1 MSDDK
6 NRVVAQL
13 PDGMLEALDST
24 NEYMKKTHNITLTRA
39 DGIRLGIICYIR
51 SVGQVTAG
59 KQILTVGDIEQ
70 ALTAHVKK
78 RSSDN

>member
-6 NRVVAQL
+6 NRVVAHL
-13 PDGMLEALDST
+13 PDGMLEALDAT
-24 NEYMKKTHNITLTRA
+24 IDEVKRTHNITLTRA
-39 DGIRLGIICYIR
+39 DVIRLGLVCFIR
-51 SVGQVTAG
+51 SVQQVTAG

-78 RSSDN
+78 RASDS